1 MKYPEPKFTA
11 DQLAGVFTGR
21 WMARDVANRAISHIR
36 DLHMNNILQKIVPRP
51 IQVGE
56 KIKFK
61 VPR

>member
-21 WMARDVANRAISHIR
+21 WMARDVANNAISHLR
-36 DLHMNNILQKIVPRP
+36 ALHMSNILQKNVPRP